1 MDDLELTP
9 TIPDAE
15 EAAPVADQPARVF
28 DVGERPDC
36 ILAKY
41 VDLNNAT
48 VAIEDY
54 NLSVNKKVR
63 HSHDTH
69 RARSHGVRDWGL
81 GFEVLGMTGEL
92 R

>member
-28 DVGERPDC
+28 DVGKRLDG

-81 GFEVLGMTGEL
+81 GFGVLGMTGEL